1 MSTESVP
8 NFNGSKP
15 GHETQDNISTS
26 FPSTVEALAIAT
38 TGDIDVIEKMTLP
51 FPVVNPGDLV
61 VKIEY
66 IGVNFIDT
74 YFRQGL
80 YPLDHF
86 PATIGEE
93 AAGIIVA
100 LPSDPEVLENPNYK
114 RQRFEIGMSVA
125 VTTMGTDQTYV
136 SIPWSRA
143 FPTRGVSTRIAAA
156 SITQV
161 ATAITFMSEA
171 YTVSPDDTVFIHTIA
186 GGLGLI
192 FTQYAKHLGAR
203 VIGTTSTKEKAELAR
218 KNGAD
223 EVILYKEEDVVERVK
238 VLTGGKGV
246 DVVYD
251 GVGKDTFEM
260 DFDLLKRKGT
270 LVSVGNASGPV
281 PPFSV
286 LKLMPKNIKLVRPSV
301 TNYVVTAEEAWEI
314 GGKIFS
320 LISEGV
326 LKVNIYKEYPFT
338 TEGGRQAQ
346 RDLTNGR
353 TMGKLLIR
361 VAE

>member
-1 MSTESVP
+1 MSALVSTIELP
-8 NFNGSKP
+8 QHEECEGQNKP
-15 GHETQDNISTS
+15 FQY
-26 FPSTVEALAIAT
+26 PSTVEALAIAQ
-38 TGDIDVIEKMTLP
+38 TGDINVIEKMTLP
-51 FPVVNPGDLV
+51 FPKVNPEDLV

-93 AAGIIVA
+93 AAGVIVA
-100 LPSDPEVLENPNYK
+100 LPTDPEVLENPYYK
-114 RQRFEIGMSVA
+114 RQEFKIGMSVA

-136 SIPWSRA
+136 SVPWSRT
-143 FPTRGVSTRIAAA
+143 FPTRGVSTKIAAA
-156 SITQV
+156 SITQI
-161 ATAITFMSEA
+161 ATAITFMSDA
-171 YTVSPDDTVFIHTIA
+171 YAVSPGDTVFIHTIA
-186 GGLGLI
+186 GGLGLV
-192 FTQYAKHLGAR
+192 FTQYAKHLGAK

-218 KNGAD
+218 RNGAD
-223 EVILYKEEDVVERVK
+223 EVILYKDENVVERVRT
-238 VLTGGKGV
+238 LTGGIGV

-260 DFDLLKRKGT
+260 DFQILKRKGT

-281 PPFSV
+281 PPFSP
-286 LKLMPKNIKLVRPSV
+286 LKLMAKNHKLVRPSV

-314 GGKIFS
+314 GGKVFD
-320 LISEGV
+320 LITEGM
-326 LKVNIYKEYPFT
+326 LRVNIYKEYPFT

-346 RDLTNGR
+346 IDLTNGK
-353 TMGKLLIR
+353 TMGKLVIR
-361 VAE
+361 VSE